1 MSPLGFTF
9 TDQKGSTVRR
19 AEPVAWLTLKVNTA
33 FSQNELLK
41 SRVCVILLRVTVKVK
56 YQFVEG
62 GVVIVP
68 DHLGLLLGVL

>member
-33 FSQNELLK
+33 LSQNELLK